1 MSVHDSGAA
10 KSQSKATGARM
21 TRVSVPDLVARKGK
35 DKIVC
40 LTAYTTPMARALDP
54 HVDLLLV
61 GDSLGMVIYGFEST
75 LPRHPRHDGRCTAP
89 RCARG
94 SEHACLVVD
103 MPFGSYQE
111 VAEQAFRSAARLMK
125 ETGCSAVKM
134 EGGREHGADRRVP
147 RQARHPGDGPC
158 RADAAIGQHPRRL
171 SRARPRQRRGRRRR
185 WPMRSRSPKPAPSP
199 SWSKAWWSRWRSAI
213 TARVPV
219 PTIGIGASADCDGQ
233 VLVAED
239 MLGLFGAFKPRFVKR
254 YAELADEIAA
264 AAAHYAADVRT
275 GSFPGPD
282 NVFGSLK
289 KSS

>member
-40 LTAYTTPMARALDP
+40 LTAYTTPMARSLDP

-75 LPRHPRHDGRCTAP
+75 LPVTLDMMVMHGAAVR
-89 RCARG
+89 RG
-94 SEHACLVVD
+94 SERACLVVD

-111 VAEQAFRSAARLMK
+111 SAEQAFRSAARLMK
-125 ETGCSAVKM
+125 ETGCSAVKL
-134 EGGREHGADRRVP
+134 EGGRALASTVEYLVQRGIPVMGHVGLMPQSVNTLGGYR
-147 RQARHPGDGPC
+147 ARG
-158 RADAAIGQHPRRL
+158 RTTNEAAAVMADAVAIAEAGAFSIVVEGVMEQV
-171 SRARPRQRRGRRRR
+171 AQ
-185 WPMRSRSPKPAPSP
+185 
-199 SWSKAWWSRWRSAI
+199 AI

-254 YAELADEIAA
+254 YADLSSDISTAA
-264 AAAHYAADVRT
+264 ANYAAEVR
-275 GSFPGPD
+275 GGQFPGPD